1 MMIIDQTTDAGFA
14 MLRVLSEKFPA
25 IREMAKTAEL
35 DSDEFSGLPTSAFAW
50 PERRMF
56 PLHNREH
63 AVLSLAYSKTASILP
78 IDVTLNL
85 DRAAE
90 IYGVDMSSFDTESS
104 LEKEAG
110 EEYWLLDSQ
119 RRFRVT
125 SAEDV
130 KLAEQIVG
138 QRYAEFSPVERAEI
152 MQNLVKVA
160 ERYEVPLSPSTKKF
174 AGITLTNTKV
184 LCDWI
189 GARKEA
195 ALRINSPVAASYE
208 KLAQAFTNTPDYI
221 SDQGYQVK
229 LAAALHDLDKKA
241 GIESLYGKKILD
253 PIQTVWNTDKLAA
266 QSINIAGKMFDKNVL
281 SSLPATFWS
290 DAIGPD
296 FASEIAPGGE
306 VDPTA
311 LEQIIATLPND
322 LKASLATNLAA
333 YSH

>member
-1 MMIIDQTTDAGFA
+1 MIIDQTTDAGFA

-35 DSDEFSGLPTSAFAW
+35 DSEEFSGLPTSAFAW

-63 AVLSLAYSKTASILP
+63 AVLSLAYSKTASVLP
-78 IDVTLNL
+78 LDVKLNL
-85 DRAAE
+85 ERAAE
-90 IYGVDMSSFDTESS
+90 VYGVDTASFNSEDL
-104 LEKEAG
+104 LEKEAT

-119 RRFRVT
+119 RRFRVA
-125 SAEDV
+125 SAGDV

-152 MQNLVKVA
+152 MLNLVKVA
-160 ERYEVPLSPSTKKF
+160 ARYEVPLASSTKKF
-174 AGITLTNTKV
+174 AGITLTNTKL
-184 LCDWI
+184 LCDWL

-195 ALRINSPVAASYE
+195 ALKVNSPVAASYE

-221 SDQGYQVK
+221 ADKCYQVK
-229 LAAALHDLDKKA
+229 LAAALHDLDKQA
-241 GIESLYGKKILD
+241 GIDRLYGKKILD

-266 QSINIAGKMFDKNVL
+266 QSLNIAGKMFDKNVL
-281 SSLPATFWS
+281 ASLPVTFWS

-296 FASEIAPGGE
+296 FAAEIAPGGQ

-311 LEQIIATLPND
+311 LEQIIETLPND

>member
-1 MMIIDQTTDAGFA
+1 MIIDQTTDAGFA

-25 IREMAKTAEL
+25 IKEMAKTAEL
-35 DSDEFSGLPTSAFAW
+35 DSDEFSELPTSAFAW

-63 AVLSLAYSKTASILP
+63 AVLSLAYSKTASVLP
-78 IDVTLNL
+78 LDVKLNL

-90 IYGVDMSSFDTESS
+90 IYGVDTTSFDTESS
-104 LEKEAG
+104 LEKEAS
-110 EEYWLLDSQ
+110 EEHWLLSEQ
-119 RRFRVT
+119 RRFRIT
-125 SAEDV
+125 SAQDV
-130 KLAEQIVG
+130 KLAEQIVS

-152 MQNLVKVA
+152 MHNLVKVA
-160 ERYEVPLSPSTKKF
+160 ERYEVPLAPSTKKF
-174 AGITLTNTKV
+174 AGVTLTNTRV

-195 ALRINSPVAASYE
+195 ALKIHSPLASSYE
-208 KLAQAFTNTPDYI
+208 KLAQAFTNTTDYI
-221 SDQGYQVK
+221 SDRSYQVK
-229 LAAALHDLDKKA
+229 LAKTLSDLDKQS
-241 GIESLYGKKILD
+241 GLDNLYGRKILD
-253 PIQTVWNTDKLAA
+253 PIQTVWNTDKLAS
-266 QSINIAGKMFDKNVL
+266 QSLSIAGKMFDKNVL
-281 SSLPATFWS
+281 ASLPATFWS

-296 FASEIAPGGE
+296 FAAEIAPGGQ

-311 LEQIIATLPND
+311 LEQIIETLPND

>member
-1 MMIIDQTTDAGFA
+1 MIIDQTTDAGFA

-25 IREMAKTAEL
+25 IKEMAKTAEL
-35 DSDEFSGLPTSAFAW
+35 DSEEFSNLPMSAFAW

-63 AVLSLAYSKTASILP
+63 AVLSLAYSKTASVLP
-78 IDVTLNL
+78 LDVRLNL

-90 IYGVDMSSFDTESS
+90 VYGVDTASFNSESL

-119 RRFRVT
+119 RRFRVA
-125 SAEDV
+125 SAGDV

-138 QRYAEFSPVERAEI
+138 QRYAEFSPTERSEI
-152 MQNLVKVA
+152 MLNLVKVA
-160 ERYEVPLSPSTKKF
+160 ERYEVPLAPSTKKF
-174 AGITLTNTKV
+174 AGITLTSTKL
-184 LCDWI
+184 LCDWL

-195 ALRINSPVAASYE
+195 ALKVNSPVAASYE

-221 SDQGYQVK
+221 ADKGYQVK
-229 LAAALHDLDKKA
+229 LAAALHDLDKQA
-241 GIESLYGKKILD
+241 GIVNLYGKKILD

-281 SSLPATFWS
+281 SSLPVTFWS

-296 FASEIAPGGE
+296 FASEIAPGGQ

-311 LEQIIATLPND
+311 LEQIIETLPND
-322 LKASLATNLAA
+322 LKSSLATNLVA